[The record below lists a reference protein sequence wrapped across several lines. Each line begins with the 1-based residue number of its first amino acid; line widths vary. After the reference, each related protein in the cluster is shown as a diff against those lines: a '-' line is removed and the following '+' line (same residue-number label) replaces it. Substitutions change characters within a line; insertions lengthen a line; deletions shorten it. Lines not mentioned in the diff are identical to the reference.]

1 MDPLVV
7 AGGLL
12 VGAAAVWLTV
22 TVLMWLAD
30 FVAAPNWQKLLH
42 AAGSVALCGWFAYWV
57 RDSCWSIPTDGRLG
71 IDGRIYYRA
80 AQAWLDGHD
89 PWLAGVPVSGF
100 RFDFA
105 GPPPTVLAFAPFAVL
120 PEDVFT
126 ALWLTITVAAAIY
139 TIHRLRRP
147 MWWLLFPPL
156 VQGVLVGNPQVL
168 CLAVLLTGS
177 DWLRSLAIPLKA
189 YAALPML
196 AERRWRALAI
206 LGLASA
212 VSFLFWPGLWLTYL
226 GEFGTI
232 SARIAAQSFGGF
244 SATRDTT
251 LLVVTAAAIGILVL
265 IDLRAA
271 GWLSVPALW
280 PSSQFFYS
288 AFALPVMSPILAV
301 GLAVDQRGL
310 PAQVICVY
318 AVWRLA
324 RRVGPVLLRGPG
336 DAEEAG
342 EDEAD
347 SEAKDRAKDGAA
359 DGAES
364 GAA

>member
-7 AGGLL
+7 GGSLL
-12 VGAAAVWLTV
+12 IGAAAAWLTM
-22 TVLMWLAD
+22 TVLEWLAD
-30 FVAAPNWQKLLH
+30 FVEAPTWRKLVH
-42 AAGSVALCGWFAYWV
+42 AAGQVALCGWFAYWV

-80 AQAWLDGHD
+80 AQAWLGGHD
-89 PWLAGVPVSGF
+89 PWVAGVPVNGF

-105 GPPPTVLAFAPFAVL
+105 GPPPTVLAFAPLAVL

-126 ALWLTITVAAAIY
+126 ALWLTITVAAAVY
-139 TIHRLRRP
+139 TVRRVKRP

-168 CLAVLLTGS
+168 CLAVLLAGS
-177 DWLRSLAIPLKA
+177 DWVRSLAIPLKA

-196 AERRWRALAI
+196 AELRWRALGI
-206 LGLASA
+206 LAAACAL
-212 VSFLFWPGLWLTYL
+212 SFALWPGLWLTYL
-226 GEFGTI
+226 EEFGTI
-232 SARIAAQSFGGF
+232 SARIAAESFGGF

-251 LLVVTAAAIGILVL
+251 LLVVTAAAIGALAL
-265 IDLRAA
+265 IDRRAA

-288 AFALPVMSPILAV
+288 AFALPVMSPILAI
-301 GLAVDQRGL
+301 GLAVDWRPL

-318 AVWRLA
+318 AAWRLA
-324 RRVGPVLLRGPG
+324 QRMLPVLLPATGEAEPEATQANGPQ
-336 DAEEAG
+336 AEDVA
-342 EDEAD
+342 
-347 SEAKDRAKDGAA
+347 
-359 DGAES
+359 
-364 GAA
+364 

>member
-7 AGGLL
+7 AGGL
-12 VGAAAVWLTV
+12 VIGAAAVWLTV
-22 TVLMWLAD
+22 TVLKWLAD
-30 FVAAPNWQKLLH
+30 FVEAPNGRKLAH

-120 PEDVFT
+120 PEDVFN
-126 ALWLTITVAAAIY
+126 ALWLTITVAAAVY

-156 VQGVLVGNPQVL
+156 VQGVLVGNPQVV
-168 CLAVLLTGS
+168 CLAVLLASS

-206 LGLASA
+206 LGSASA
-212 VSFLFWPGLWLTYL
+212 LSFALWPGLWLTYL

-244 SATRDTT
+244 SATRDTN
-251 LLVVTAAAIGILVL
+251 LLVVTAAAIAILAL
-265 IDLRAA
+265 IDLRSA

-288 AFALPVMSPILAV
+288 AFALPVMSPILAI

-318 AVWRLA
+318 AAWRLA
-324 RRVGPVLLRGPG
+324 RRVGPALLRDRGDSEFAGDDEPG
-336 DAEEAG
+336 DEQ
-342 EDEAD
+342 AD
-347 SEAKDRAKDGAA
+347 DG
-359 DGAES
+359 
-364 GAA
+364 

>member
-1 MDPLVV
+1 MMDPRV
-7 AGGLL
+7 
-12 VGAAAVWLTV
+12 VGAALLAVAAAAWLAV
-22 TVLMWLAD
+22 TVPRWLLD
-30 FVAAPNWQKLLH
+30 FIEAPTWRKLLH
-42 AAGSVALCGWFAYWV
+42 AAGVVALCGWFAYWV

-80 AQAWLDGHD
+80 AQACLDGRD

-105 GPPPTVLAFAPFAVL
+105 GPPPTVLGFAPLAVL

-126 ALWLTITVAAAIY
+126 AVWLSISVAAAVY
-139 TIHRLRRP
+139 TIHRLKRP

-168 CLAVLLTGS
+168 CLAVLLAGS
-177 DWLRSLAIPLKA
+177 DWLRALAIPLKA

-196 AERRWRALAI
+196 AERRWRALGI

-212 VSFLFWPGLWLTYL
+212 VSIAIWPGLWLTYAR
-226 GEFGTI
+226 EFGTI
-232 SARIAAQSFGGF
+232 SDRITAQSFGGF
-244 SATRDTT
+244 SASRDTT
-251 LLVVTAAAIGILVL
+251 LLVVTTAAIGVL
-265 IDLRAA
+265 ALLDLRAA

-318 AVWRLA
+318 AAWRLA
-324 RRVGPVLLRGPG
+324 RRTGPVLWRRLGG
-336 DAEEAG
+336 AEE
-342 EDEAD
+342 EDEGPV
-347 SEAKDRAKDGAA
+347 E
-359 DGAES
+359 DGAETS
-364 GAA
+364 LV

>member
-1 MDPLVV
+1 MDPLVA

-12 VGAAAVWLTV
+12 IGAAAAWLTR
-22 TVLMWLAD
+22 TVIDWLAD
-30 FVAAPNWQKLLH
+30 FVQAPTWRKLVH
-42 AAGSVALCGWFAYWV
+42 AAGHVALCGWFAYWV

-80 AQAWLDGHD
+80 AQAWLGGHD
-89 PWLAGVPVSGF
+89 PWVAGVPVNGF

-105 GPPPTVLAFAPFAVL
+105 GPPPTVLAFAPLAVL

-126 ALWLTITVAAAIY
+126 ALWLTITVAAAVY
-139 TIHRLRRP
+139 TIRRVRRP

-168 CLAVLLTGS
+168 CLAVLLAGS

-196 AERRWRALAI
+196 AELRWRALGI
-206 LGLASA
+206 LAAASA
-212 VSFLFWPGLWLTYL
+212 LSFALWPGLWLTYL

-232 SARIAAQSFGGF
+232 SARIAAESFGGF

-251 LLVVTAAAIGILVL
+251 LLVVTAVAIGALAL
-265 IDLRAA
+265 IDRRAA
-271 GWLSVPALW
+271 GWLAVPALW

-288 AFALPVMSPILAV
+288 AFALPVMSPLLAV
-301 GLAVDQRGL
+301 GLAVDWRGL

-318 AVWRLA
+318 AAWRVAQRML
-324 RRVGPVLLRGPG
+324 PVLLSATGEVEREAVQANGRH
-336 DAEEAG
+336 AEVVA
-342 EDEAD
+342 
-347 SEAKDRAKDGAA
+347 
-359 DGAES
+359 
-364 GAA
+364 